1 MERCLDMRRLFPIL
15 LLIVL
20 AMIIAPCAKAD
31 SFTSLEAT
39 SGFFSVDGAFS
50 VSGPGFTFTGG
61 LIIFGCG
68 SFYNPGRPIQG
79 CDTGF
84 PNISSGSGTLVVNGV
99 TQPRAIIESIATA
112 SQAPMFLSGATQAT
126 LMEPATL
133 TGVFAGCLGVFPC
146 GGSSPFEPFS
156 ISTGSMEFSVS
167 LTQAPFGGYI
177 VTNQVYTISTAEPGT
192 DLLLLSG
199 VGLLFGLVMRKR
211 IAQVLHPAN

>member
-1 MERCLDMRRLFPIL
+1 MRRLFPTL

-20 AMIIAPCAKAD
+20 AMIFAPCAKAD
-31 SFTSLEAT
+31 SLSLEAT
-39 SGFFSVDGAFS
+39 SGFIEPVGVFS

-61 LIIFGCG
+61 LIISACG

-84 PNISSGSGTLVVNGV
+84 QNIVSGDGTLVLNGV
-99 TQPRAIIESIATA
+99 TQPRAVIVSVASA

-126 LMEPATL
+126 LTEPAFL
-133 TGVFAGCLGVFPC
+133 TNVFVGCLGVFPC
-146 GGSSPFEPFS
+146 GGSSPFEAFS

-177 VTNQVYTISTAEPGT
+177 VTNEVYTISTAEPGT

-199 VGLLFGLVMRKR
+199 GGLLFGLMMRKR
-211 IAQVLHPAN
+211 IA

>member
-20 AMIIAPCAKAD
+20 AMIFAPCAKAD

-39 SGFFSVDGAFS
+39 SGFISVDGVFS

-79 CDTGF
+79 CDSGF
-84 PNISSGSGTLVVNGV
+84 RLISSGSGTLVLNGV
-99 TQPRAIIESIATA
+99 TEPRAVIESVPSA

-126 LMEPATL
+126 LTEPASL
-133 TGVFAGCLGVFPC
+133 TGVFVGCLDNFFPC
-146 GGSSPFEPFS
+146 GGSLAGQPFS

-192 DLLLLSG
+192 DVLLLSG
-199 VGLLFGLVMRKR
+199 VGLLFGLMMRKP
-211 IAQVLHPAN
+211 IAN